1 MHVLSKICGR
11 FFMKYRTD
19 TKVLP
24 SATALPIYF
33 TDRVL
38 GSNLTEFIEN
48 TRDYP
53 FLKASSLVQLSSLQ
67 GSVLNTS
74 VQPFFSFA
82 ICSRGSVMGGV
93 SLALICRISQL
104 NASVDYTWQQPDTDK
119 WLSKIYLHY
128 CQCSTALQP

>member
-1 MHVLSKICGR
+1 MDVFFKKIV
-11 FFMKYRTD
+11 KYEVQNGHQSTAVSNGDANIIYWEHLDLIVRNLLRTPE
-19 TKVLP
+19 TTP
-24 SATALPIYF
+24 
-33 TDRVL
+33 
-38 GSNLTEFIEN
+38 
-48 TRDYP
+48 
-53 FLKASSLVQLSSLQ
+53 SSLVQLSSLR

-119 WLSKIYLHY
+119 WLS
-128 CQCSTALQP
+128 